1 MSITASTPSKRVA
14 LASVN
19 TNIHSPLFNKT
30 NNHGTSPLGASC
42 TRMLPL
48 TRPNLTSKTS
58 LGRTSTS
65 LSPYSL
71 SRTKSMHNYS
81 INKKKFSNLKSSS
94 FSDYKISN
102 NKNITAD
109 LAATKL
115 KLKLQLAFYK
125 VQQQYNNSVNSR
137 KIFPAIPSTT
147 KLSSS
152 LSSSSAAKVSPNISA
167 SSTPSFTMNNSNL
180 ITVITP
186 PSPTANYQS
195 SININLQ
202 TNLKSAA
209 PTRKVKPSLSSIA
222 LNKKNTTNNQKLK
235 LFQIKK
241 TSSFYNVSHNNLM
254 TSGSKL
260 PLIESDLVKL
270 SRPIFN
276 STNGASTRPLPPIN
290 KILKTPIK
298 TASSTRNLIN
308 SFNHATV
315 TNTDETIDE
324 SMDDTS
330 LALAVKSKDN
340 LLTSS
345 PLKENNSFG
354 TPNSFSVAKSLLQL
368 GSGYYQWLLCVLFIC
383 LF

>member
-30 NNHGTSPLGASC
+30 SNHVTSPLAGASC

-147 KLSSS
+147 KLSST
-152 LSSSSAAKVSPNISA
+152 ARVSPNSSA

-222 LNKKNTTNNQKLK
+222 LNKKNTSNNQKLK

-241 TSSFYNVSHNNLM
+241 TSSFYNVSHNNPM
-254 TSGSKL
+254 TSGSRL

-270 SRPIFN
+270 SKPNLN
-276 STNGASTRPLPPIN
+276 STNGASTRSLPPIN

-298 TASSTRNLIN
+298 TASSTRNLIH
-308 SFNHATV
+308 SYNHATVV

-330 LALAVKSKDN
+330 LAFAVKSKDN

-345 PLKENNSFG
+345 PLKDNNSFG

-368 GSGYYQWLLCVLFIC
+368 GSGYY
-383 LF
+383 